1 MKALLMLLT
10 LMTLAAC
17 TTTPKNTT
25 VTSLPP
31 EPSPVP
37 EEPVSSAID
46 YQALQSHL
54 QMERDRE
61 NLGFAEKTFNTC
73 EAGYGYSRS
82 QNCHKEHFV
91 VIHFR
96 LLCRDSEGTIST
108 VLTDEDLRPLDRRTV
123 KWSLKG
129 AQGIVETDSD
139 GYGRIITAAVPLQRA
154 QRLRI
159 AVGNEFLY
167 MRANEIKKVITPEP
181 WCHQY

>member
-1 MKALLMLLT
+1 M
-10 LMTLAAC
+10 
-17 TTTPKNTT
+17 
-25 VTSLPP
+25 
-31 EPSPVP
+31 
-37 EEPVSSAID
+37 
-46 YQALQSHL
+46 
-54 QMERDRE
+54 
-61 NLGFAEKTFNTC
+61 
-73 EAGYGYSRS
+73 
-82 QNCHKEHFV
+82 
-91 VIHFR
+91 IHFR

-139 GYGRIITAAVPLQRA
+139 GYGRIITAAVPSQRA